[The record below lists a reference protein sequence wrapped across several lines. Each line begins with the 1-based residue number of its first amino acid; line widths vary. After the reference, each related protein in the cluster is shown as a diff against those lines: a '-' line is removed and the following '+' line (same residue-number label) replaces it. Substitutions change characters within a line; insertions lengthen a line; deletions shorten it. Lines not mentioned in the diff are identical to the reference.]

1 MKRAKAIAAA
11 TSKRRRKNWVARLDP
26 AELKELIV
34 IRKNWKNG
42 KPPLNGREISELI
55 KTHFPTIT
63 VSDREVYQWL
73 AKSE

>member
-11 TSKRRRKNWVARLDP
+11 TSKRRGKNWVARLDP

-55 KTHFPTIT
+55 KEHFPTIT